1 MWRSDQW
8 KDYELIDCGR
18 GEKLERWGDQL
29 LVRPDPQ
36 AIWNTP
42 RTHRG
47 WKQNAGRYAR
57 SSSGGGQWQN
67 KSMPERW
74 TVSYGSLT
82 FNIKPMNFKHT
93 GLFPEQAANWD
104 FAQEQIRR
112 AGRPISVLNLFAYTG
127 GATVACAA
135 AGASVCH
142 VDAARGM
149 VSWAREN
156 ARSSHLE
163 DAPIRWI
170 VDDCAKFVEREIR
183 RGKAYDAIIMD
194 PPSYGRGPGGEVWKL
209 EDNLYD
215 FVKLCAGV
223 LSERPLFVLINS
235 YTTGLAP
242 SVLGYLLHLLV
253 GAKYGGKCTWDELGL
268 PVTETGLALPCGATG
283 RWCSE

>member
-1 MWRSDQW
+1 MWVSDRW
-8 KDYELIDCGR
+8 TDYELIDCGR

-42 RTHRG
+42 RTHPG
-47 WKQNAGRYAR
+47 WKHPHGRYAR
-57 SSSGGGQWQN
+57 SSSGGGQWE
-67 KSMPERW
+67 KKDMPERW
-74 TVSYGSLT
+74 TIRYGSLT

-112 AGRPISVLNLFAYTG
+112 AGRPIRVLNLFAYTG

-142 VDAARGM
+142 VDAAKGM
-149 VSWAREN
+149 VAWAKEN
-156 ARSSHLE
+156 ARVSGLQ

-183 RGKAYDAIIMD
+183 RGKTYDAIIMD

-209 EDNLYD
+209 EENLYP
-215 FVKLCAGV
+215 FVKLCARV
-223 LSERPLFVLINS
+223 LSDKPLFVILNS

-242 SVLGYLLHLLV
+242 SVLGYILQMLV
-253 GAKYGGKCTWDELGL
+253 GRRFGGHVTWDELGL
-268 PVTETGLALPCGATG
+268 PCTDSGMALPCGATG
-283 RWCSE
+283 RWMSK